1 MNYAEIALANAVNGF
16 PTFPVQPDKTPYWGF
31 VDWENIATTSP
42 TVIREWWERKPNALP
57 AVTPGR
63 VDKTVIDID
72 RKPGKPDG
80 WESLI
85 DRRVHV
91 PPTTFR
97 GASVSGLGLH
107 LWFRDLTTSV
117 NALLP
122 GIDRKSR
129 GGYVVTPYLLPPVS
143 QIKVRVPLALQG
155 GKVREGATGKPYTG
169 GVVAWFGEHDGLTP
183 SNAVQRAVRRFTGPD
198 AETFAGHELL
208 LEVQTHLILLAAEG
222 HGGVPE
228 ALDRLAAVW
237 ADTAHSSEEDPIAEW
252 NTALDGAITKSGGAK
267 HGNDN

>member
-1 MNYAEIALANAVNGF
+1 MNYAEIALANAMNGW
-16 PTFPVQPDKTPYWGF
+16 PTFPVQPDKTPYRGWL
-31 VDWENIATTSP
+31 DWENIATTSP
-42 TVIREWWERKPNALP
+42 TVVREWWERMPQALP

-122 GIDRKSR
+122 GVDRKSR
-129 GGYVVTPYLLPPVS
+129 GGYVVTPYLLPPLS

-155 GKVREGATGKPYTG
+155 GKVKEGATGKPYTG
-169 GVVAWFGEHDGLTP
+169 GVVAWFGEHNGLTP
-183 SNAVQRAVRRFTGPD
+183 SNAVQRVVRRFSGPD
-198 AETFAGHELL
+198 AETFAGHDLL

-228 ALDRLAAVW
+228 ALDRLADIW
-237 ADTAHSSEEDPIAEW
+237 ADTPHASKQDPIAEW
-252 NTALDGAITKSGGAK
+252 NTALDGAITKSGGAS
-267 HGNDN
+267 HGNND

>member
-1 MNYAEIALANAVNGF
+1 MNYLEIALANAANGY
-16 PTFPVQPDKTPYWGF
+16 PTFPVRLDKRPLWGF
-31 VDWENIATTSP
+31 NDWENLASTSP
-42 TVIREWWERKPNALP
+42 TVILKWWERHPAAIP

-63 VDKTVIDID
+63 IDKTVIDVD

-107 LWFRDLTTSV
+107 LWFRDLSTSI
-117 NALLP
+117 NGLLP
-122 GIDRKSR
+122 GVDRKSR

-155 GKVREGATGKPYTG
+155 GKVREGATGMPYAG
-169 GVVAWFGEHDGLTP
+169 GVVAWFGEHSGLT
-183 SNAVQRAVRRFTGPD
+183 SSHAVQRVVRRFTGPS

-208 LEVQTHLILLAAEG
+208 LEVQTHLVLLGVEG

-228 ALDRLAAVW
+228 ALDRLATIW
-237 ADTAHSSEEDPIAEW
+237 ADTPHTSAENPVAEW
-252 NTALDGAITKSGGAK
+252 NNALAGAIEKSGGAK
-267 HGNDN
+267 HGNH